1 MAAGPYLST
10 SRACSQSSC
19 TIPVFRPNWG
29 CDGQAARISP
39 QGTGR
44 EDFNSWNRMLR
55 GQKLCA
61 GEGILVYGNHFKD
74 YEKRRRR
81 KGTVEAIV
89 REVVTVGTAAASV
102 TSTGT
107 HHVVLRVA
115 LATVTQVAV
124 TAAVCYGAYLS
135 PYAEGLKSR
144 RAKHEEENAVA
155 VVEIDGVDVT
165 GHKVFL
171 QAEVQ
176 KAIEYAREAH
186 AGQFRRTG
194 EPYITHCIHTARIL
208 ADLIPH
214 QQGKRVIDTIIA
226 GILHDVIDDTDRDHQ
241 SVRLHFGDDVSKLVA
256 GVSKLSNINQ
266 LLRRQ
271 RRKAGEGKP
280 VDEEGLSQAEVD
292 DLRMML
298 LGMVND
304 PRVVLIKLADRL
316 HNMRTIY
323 ALPEAK
329 ASAVAQ
335 ETLAV
340 WCSLASKLGEWA
352 VKAELEDL
360 CFAVLYPEAFR
371 KLRAELAAIWSPR
384 KDWRSLRR
392 ITKRAKRR
400 ALLYGELLEEE
411 LEPKHNPE
419 DDEVLTMQ
427 ELLQAVVPFEVLSD
441 RKRRKW
447 RIVTPGPGEKKLPKV
462 IRDAKVALAALSAC
476 EEALEREL
484 LIATSY
490 VPGMEVRLSGRLKS
504 LYSTWCKMRRKGVG
518 VDQIF
523 DARALRVI
531 VGDGDGKL
539 HVAAV
544 EGCYNLLSVVH
555 SLWKPVGGEFDDYIL
570 NPKPSGYQSLHTAVQ
585 GPDGAPLE
593 VQIRTRGMHDHAEYG
608 HAAHWLYKE
617 GDTVVKATTPMNPPV
632 DSPLPD
638 SDDASDDERESDT
651 EEHRNQYGRP
661 IREVFA
667 KPSPRRPVYMG
678 HPALRV
684 EDGRLLAAVIV
695 GVMDEGRELLVAAS
709 FALHAREAVAA
720 GRFGN
725 QRKRW
730 LTYCRLYKK
739 VADQWWFAPG
749 HGDWSTCLE
758 KYTLCRDGL
767 YHKQD
772 QFDRSLP
779 TFIQLLDL
787 NESEQDDY
795 WKVMSM
801 VEQGEEVDIFVD
813 NAADQRN
820 DLGSGTSTTT
830 RLNNKVKL
838 LRSMLQWEQ
847 ELRHEVAPD
856 GSVTILNPDHPET
869 AALVEVLVISW
880 PDGDI
885 MRMPAGSTA
894 ADLARRMGMDGEIV
908 FINHQAALPHTK
920 LRDGDLVETRT
931 QVPSF

>member
-1 MAAGPYLST
+1 MAAGPHLCATGASRQASYVGPVIGVACR
-10 SRACSQSSC
+10 SRA
-19 TIPVFRPNWG
+19 T
-29 CDGQAARISP
+29 
-39 QGTGR
+39 
-44 EDFNSWNRMLR
+44 EDVNLWSRS
-55 GQKLCA
+55 KLC
-61 GEGILVYGNHFKD
+61 GDGGIGRDWKQSG
-74 YEKRRRR
+74 RRRR
-81 KGTVEAIV
+81 ERKGRVEAMI
-89 REVVTVGTAAASV
+89 REVVTVGTAAATV
-102 TSTGT
+102 TSSGG

-115 LATVTQVAV
+115 LYTVTQVAV

-135 PYAEGLKSR
+135 PYAEGLKNR
-144 RAKHEEENAVA
+144 TKVEEDCPVD
-155 VVEIDGVDVT
+155 VVEIEGVDVT
-165 GHKVFL
+165 SYKVFL
-171 QAEVQ
+171 EPEVQ
-176 KAIEYAREAH
+176 RAIEFAREAH

-194 EPYITHCIHTARIL
+194 EPYITHCIETAKIL
-208 ADLIPH
+208 AALIPP

-226 GILHDVIDDTDRDHQ
+226 GVLHDVIDDTDRDHQ
-241 SVRLHFGDDVSKLVA
+241 SVRMHFGDDVSKLVA
-256 GVSKLSNINQ
+256 GVSRLSNINQ

-271 RRKAGEGKP
+271 RRKAGEGKS
-280 VDEEGLSQAEVD
+280 VDDDGLSRAEMD

-316 HNMRTIY
+316 HNLRTIH
-323 ALPEAK
+323 ALPHTK
-329 ASAVAQ
+329 ACAVAH
-335 ETLAV
+335 ETLSV

-352 VKAELEDL
+352 LKAELEDL
-360 CFAVLYPEAFR
+360 CFAVLNPKMFQQ
-371 KLRAELAAIWSPR
+371 LRAELAAIWSPR
-384 KDWRSLRR
+384 EDWRFLRR
-392 ITKRAKRR
+392 MTKRAKRR
-400 ALLYGELLEEE
+400 ALLYGELLEQE

-419 DDEVLTMQ
+419 DDEDLSMK

-441 RKRRKW
+441 RKRRGWKP
-447 RIVTPGPGEKKLPKV
+447 IPPGPGEKKIPKV
-462 IRDAKVALAALSAC
+462 VRDAEIALAALSAC

-504 LYSTWCKMRRKGVG
+504 LYSTHCKMRRKGVG
-518 VDQIF
+518 VDQIY
-523 DARALRVI
+523 DARALRVV

-570 NPKPSGYQSLHTAVQ
+570 NPKPSAYQSLHTAVQ

-593 VQIRTRGMHDHAEYG
+593 VQIRTRGMHEHAEFG
-608 HAAHWLYKE
+608 HAAHWMYKE
-617 GDTVVKATTPMNPPV
+617 GDTVVKSTPPM
-632 DSPLPD
+632 DASRSLPLSTPD
-638 SDDASDDERESDT
+638 DVSDDENEHDS
-651 EEHRNQYGRP
+651 EEHHTQYARP
-661 IREVFA
+661 LQELFT

-695 GVMDEGRELLVAAS
+695 GVMDDGRELLVAAS

-749 HGDWSTCLE
+749 HGDWSICLE

-787 NESEQDDY
+787 SEAEREDY
-795 WKVMSM
+795 WKVMNM
-801 VEQGEEVDIFVD
+801 VEQGEEVDLFVD
-813 NAADQRN
+813 DHTDNARN
-820 DLGSGTSTTT
+820 NRGSGSSTTT

-856 GSVTILNPDHPET
+856 GSVTILNPDHPNS
-869 AALVEVLVISW
+869 AALVEVLIIRW
-880 PDGDI
+880 PDGEI

-894 ADLARRMGMDGEIV
+894 SDLARRMGMDGIV
-908 FINHQAALPHTK
+908 YINHQPALPHTK
-920 LRDGDLVETRT
+920 LRDGDLVETRKP
-931 QVPSF
+931 VPSH